1 MSKLKISSDG
11 RTITVRVPTS
21 IRRRGGRKVVLFPNG
36 TDRSINRLHSQQRA
50 INAIGKAIARAYRWR
65 ALLESGAHSTIAELA
80 EAEKINTVY
89 VSRVLRLTLLAP
101 DIVEQLLNGRST
113 SVITLAR
120 LLKGFPLNWNIQRQE
135 LGLTEVVASSSP

>member
-11 RTITVRVPTS
+11 RTITVRVPIS

-80 EAEKINTVY
+80 EAEKINTAY
-89 VSRVLRLTLLAP
+89 VSRVLRLTCAFRRSRPLVPTHRDHLFRTIATSMARGMRAP
-101 DIVEQLLNGRST
+101 SGASADF
-113 SVITLAR
+113 SVL
-120 LLKGFPLNWNIQRQE
+120 
-135 LGLTEVVASSSP
+135 V